1 MLWFYAYKPHSGYM
15 KQGSHG
21 LPVLVTEARKPCSG
35 FQPDLVTDN
44 GSHDL
49 IFITTFFLV
58 N

>member
-1 MLWFYAYKPHSGYM
+1 ME
-15 KQGSHG
+15 QGSHA
-21 LPVLVTEARKPCSG
+21 LPELVTEARKPCSG

-49 IFITTFFLV
+49 IFITTFFTV